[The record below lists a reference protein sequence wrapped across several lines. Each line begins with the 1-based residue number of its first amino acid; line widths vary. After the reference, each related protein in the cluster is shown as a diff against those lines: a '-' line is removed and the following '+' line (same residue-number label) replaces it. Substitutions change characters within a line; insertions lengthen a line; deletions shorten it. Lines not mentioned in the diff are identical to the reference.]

1 LYEDTNEG
9 IETHT
14 NKKMKGNKM
23 ASRVRVIGGTYGF
36 RNIKN
41 DERFI

>member
-1 LYEDTNEG
+1 MANEG

-23 ASRVRVIGGTYGF
+23 ASRVIGGTYGF

>member
-1 LYEDTNEG
+1 MQ
-9 IETHT
+9 IER
-14 NKKMKGNKM
+14 KGNTMTSK
-23 ASRVRVIGGTYGF
+23 VIGGTYGF